1 MLLQKSTCVRLQG
14 LKVSGYL
21 CFETRPHGQ
30 NVLHL
35 ALSCLIWRYVR
46 ICAPEACHAAC
57 GAGIGGVRAMQLIQ
71 KHGSLEA
78 VMSQLDTARYGVPDP
93 FPFSEARVLFKGE

>member
-1 MLLQKSTCVRLQG
+1 MGKMSCIGVKLSALAICQK
-14 LKVSGYL
+14 
-21 CFETRPHGQ
+21 HGPATQ
-30 NVLHL
+30 ASPVL
-35 ALSCLIWRYVR
+35 ATKLSKITLH
-46 ICAPEACHAAC
+46 CAPEACHAAC

>member
-1 MLLQKSTCVRLQG
+1 MLAVSDQTGQPTTAAFSAYHEHKQSIFVTKSKT
-14 LKVSGYL
+14 
-21 CFETRPHGQ
+21 
-30 NVLHL
+30 
-35 ALSCLIWRYVR
+35 A
-46 ICAPEACHAAC
+46 EACHAAC
-57 GAGIGGVRAMQLIQ
+57 DAGIGGVRAMQLIQ